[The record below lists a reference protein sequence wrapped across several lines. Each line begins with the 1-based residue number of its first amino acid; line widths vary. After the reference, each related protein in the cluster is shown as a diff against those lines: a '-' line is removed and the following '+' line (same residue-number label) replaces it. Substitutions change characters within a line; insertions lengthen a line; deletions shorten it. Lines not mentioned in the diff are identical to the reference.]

1 MLLPYLL
8 SALLYLFTA
17 LLIAADASLVSF
29 NLLAAFP
36 ALRWMRVHFLTLGFV
51 SQLLFGVLPILV
63 ANLSK
68 KNRPSMNWWVYLWLN
83 AGFIVLIAGF
93 MGVNQALILLGGTA
107 VFIATGLLLLQL
119 WSLRSGQLPISGW
132 FYLAGVT
139 YLLLGIIVGTGIWL
153 NWGSILRI
161 RVPLEV
167 HIHANSWG
175 FMSLVFAGLI
185 IDVLPLLTGKTLAVT
200 QTLRAIFWSMTLG
213 ALGIVLGPW
222 LPANISLVPTV
233 IGLVLHLVATVWL
246 IALLGRGLNAGGLF
260 QQPGGWH
267 LFASY
272 LWILL
277 PVLVAPFIVLNLLQS
292 GPVESTAP
300 QPLVYGWIFQFAI
313 PLVPYFASRFLL
325 QENPP
330 RLGGSWWS
338 LGLLTVGG
346 LLVWVSIYLPLGGAL
361 YGTGF
366 ACYALAFI
374 QPIQELLAI
383 LTKSLRT
390 ATQATDRG

>member
-1 MLLPYLL
+1 MPYLF

-17 LLIAADASLVSF
+17 LFAAADASLVSF

-36 ALRWMRVHFLTLGFV
+36 ALRWIRVHFLTLGFV
-51 SQLLFGVLPILV
+51 SQMLFGVLPILV
-63 ANLSK
+63 ANLSHK
-68 KNRPSMNWWVYLWLN
+68 PRPAMNWWVWLWLN
-83 AGFIVLIAGF
+83 TGFITLIAGF
-93 MGVNQALILLGGTA
+93 MGVNQALILFGGLA
-107 VFIATGLLLLQL
+107 VFVATGLLLMQL
-119 WSLRSGQLPISGW
+119 WNLRSERLPISGW
-132 FYLAGVT
+132 FYLTGVT

-153 NWGSILRI
+153 NWGAVLHI

-175 FMSLVFAGLI
+175 FMSLVFAGLV
-185 IDVLPLLTGKTLAVT
+185 IDILPMLTGKPLASV
-200 QTLRAIFWSMTLG
+200 QALRIIFWSMTLG

-222 LPANISLVPTV
+222 LPADISLVPTV
-233 IGLVLHLVATVWL
+233 IGLVLHLGATVGL
-246 IALLGRGLNAGGLF
+246 LVLMGQALKAGGYF

-277 PVLVAPFIVLNLLQS
+277 PVLVAPFIVLHILQS

-313 PLVPYFASRFLL
+313 PLMPYLANRFLL
-325 QENPP
+325 HEKNP

-346 LLVWVSIYLPLGGAL
+346 LLIWVSIYLPLGGAL
-361 YGTGF
+361 YGIGF
-366 ACYALAFI
+366 AFYGLAFI
-374 QPIQELLAI
+374 QPMQELLAV
-383 LTKSLRT
+383 LTKSLRLGVQV
-390 ATQATDRG
+390 ADRG